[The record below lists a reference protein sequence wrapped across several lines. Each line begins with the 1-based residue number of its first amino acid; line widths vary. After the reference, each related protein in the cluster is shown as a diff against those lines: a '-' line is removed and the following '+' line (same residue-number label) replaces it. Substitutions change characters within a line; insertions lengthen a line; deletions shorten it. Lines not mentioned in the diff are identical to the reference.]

1 MSQTVQEKP
10 ATWLRVVLAGPW
22 TLLAA
27 LIVMAGMATWIPAG
41 AAQVDNLILPLVLFP
56 LIWAI
61 LFFAACLDP
70 NLRRAALINVGITGL
85 HLVLLARHFTSIAG

>member
-1 MSQTVQEKP
+1 MSEARKASSWP
-10 ATWLRVVLAGPW
+10 RVLLAGPW
-22 TLLAA
+22 TLVAA
-27 LIVMAGMATWIPAG
+27 LIVMAGMATWLPAG

-70 NLRRAALINVGITGL
+70 DLRRATLISLGITGA
-85 HLVLLARHFTSIAG
+85 HIVMLVFHFLSVGG